1 MKTLLRTISGF
12 IIDNNGKEWLVG
24 FVVDN
29 EVIKYRFNNKKFRK
43 ARVRCVNQ
51 PFELREFEEGGEK
64 SYEIKALAEVHEAV
78 LTKLD
83 LGPEYEEKLQSIL
96 SHFR

>member
-1 MKTLLRTISGF
+1 MKTLLRTITGF
-12 IIDNNGKEWLVG
+12 IIDNKGKEWVVG
-24 FVVDN
+24 FVVDS

-51 PFELREFEEGGEK
+51 PFELREFEEDGEK

-78 LTKLD
+78 LTKVPLD
-83 LGPEYEEKLQSIL
+83 PEHEAKLQSIL